1 MASSDTA
8 DEPPSRLRQTFQDVP
23 FSAHPQT
30 WSALYQDGYHPWDRL
45 GPSLALADLLAQR
58 PDLVPPAQEHD
69 HRGNLLRDST
79 GQVVRR
85 TALVPGCG
93 PGHDVLLLSSF
104 GYDVVGLDCCTEAV
118 RMAEENHKK
127 MDERGIYEPLN
138 GVERGQ
144 VRWVEGDFF
153 GDAWTKGL
161 GNNGEGQFDLIFD
174 YTFLCALPLSARP
187 NWSSRMAELLHPSGR
202 LVCLE
207 FPSGKPLSLGG
218 PPWGLTPEVYEALL
232 GAPGSPITYQDDD
245 SGRVLETVPAKPHP
259 QALHRLSL
267 IKPARTH
274 ESGEKE
280 DVTVRHLISVWS
292 R

>member
-1 MASSDTA
+1 MASPATA

-104 GYDVVGLDCCTEAV
+104 GYDVVGLDCCAEAV
-118 RMAEENHKK
+118 RMAEENQKK
-127 MDERGIYEPLN
+127 MDERGIYEPAN

-153 GDAWTKGL
+153 GDAWMKGL

-174 YTFLCALPLSARP
+174 YT
-187 NWSSRMAELLHPSGR
+187 
-202 LVCLE
+202 VCSHLE
-207 FPSGKPLSLGG
+207 WFTRG
-218 PPWGLTPEVYEALL
+218 V
-232 GAPGSPITYQDDD
+232 DD
-245 SGRVLETVPAKPHP
+245 
-259 QALHRLSL
+259 
-267 IKPARTH
+267 
-274 ESGEKE
+274 
-280 DVTVRHLISVWS
+280 
-292 R
+292 